1 MKINQNIPER
11 KYPLLR
17 ISAQMSR
24 REVFFG
30 SFILYVIPRKCEQT
44 HFQQVKIA
52 GTSKNVKPL
61 FESQSAHRG
70 GQASTRSLVPIDRGT
85 RTN

>member
-1 MKINQNIPER
+1 MIHQILNKKNI
-11 KYPLLR
+11 
-17 ISAQMSR
+17 
-24 REVFFG
+24 FFG

-52 GTSKNVKPL
+52 GTSKNVKPI
-61 FESQSAHRG
+61 FESTSAHIG